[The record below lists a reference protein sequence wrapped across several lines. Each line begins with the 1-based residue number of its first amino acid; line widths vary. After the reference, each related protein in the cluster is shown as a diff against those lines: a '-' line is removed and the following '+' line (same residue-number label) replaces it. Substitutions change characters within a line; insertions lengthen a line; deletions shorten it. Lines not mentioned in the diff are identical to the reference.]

1 MVVDSLEV
9 EVQSKADS
17 AVKSLDIFIQRL
29 GLICE
34 GISAIGKSSGLDDF
48 AKQTREATK
57 GLDGFRDAAKNIQSS
72 IEPQMKKVAKSFE
85 EITERYKDLGKGFRF
100 EGSTSAIQK
109 QIDKYSN
116 SLETAKLKKQELEA
130 SGNVNGEQYEKAV
143 RDVIKYSNIVESLK
157 NQLKELESVKI
168 ENPIKDLSIE
178 EFAERAKTQIQQSL
192 DGLRIEN
199 PISVTEMSDEQLQ
212 VYKALAEE
220 MEEARRSLSVVDEEM
235 QKVGES
241 AEALGGK
248 AREAAKAI
256 TYNADAMQMVY
267 GKENAGI
274 QNFQQALDKFGVKT
288 GSQLGAELSDSLND
302 VQKKAEILQK
312 RLSELVVPE
321 IKEDNLQ
328 KLESELKKTEA
339 LTDQLRAKLSNEI
352 TMGRITES
360 VDDTKFVKLS
370 EQIALSEK
378 QAEALRQKIS
388 EVGNAS
394 ETADTSGIE
403 RQKQS
408 MSSLATVGKRVIAV
422 FSGIRAA
429 LSKLGSA
436 VDKALSGFGK
446 LTKSILSV
454 GKASKKTNGSFGL
467 SLKTVLKYAFGIRSL
482 FVLFNRLRS
491 AIKEGMKNLIQYSDE
506 TNTSVSTLKS
516 SLNQLKNASA
526 AAASPLL
533 NAIAPALNQLI
544 QLFIRATNAVNQFLS
559 ALMGRSTWIKAKFV
573 YEDVGESIKDASKAA
588 KGALQ
593 PFDKLNNLTS
603 QQAES
608 GGIDPGDM
616 FETVP
621 IEKKFKD
628 LIDRLKDMWKNA
640 DFYDLGKFLG
650 DKLAEAL
657 AKIPWDKIK
666 ETAGKLGKSLA
677 TLING
682 FINGEFD
689 GISLGWWIG
698 HTLAEAINTGFKF
711 FNDFVHNLDWA
722 GVGKFIADTFNG
734 FFQSIDWDLIYD
746 TFVTGAK
753 GLADAINSFVDNLD
767 WDAIASTIA
776 NLVNTFSATIL
787 TFFNTVDWSELGAKV
802 GESLSKAIKEIDFEN
817 VGRALGSVIQAGID
831 FLKNLLSEL
840 SFEDITGA
848 ITDLFKGFFEEA
860 DWTDVAT
867 VALTLLAGAL
877 IMESPA
883 LKLSALALTILSTF
897 QDELLALDWGKAGEM
912 VSKAFIK
919 FFDFITTTI
928 ESVDWWQVGEK
939 VKEFLVGVDWGGVA
953 EAFFEAIGA
962 ALGGLAAFLGGLL
975 ANAVAD
981 AGDYFQTKI
990 EEAGGNIVEGI
1001 LVGICEA
1008 LVGIGE
1014 WIKEHIFKPFLEG
1027 FQKAFEIHSPSKV
1040 MQDLGTQIIQGL
1052 LNGLKEKWK
1061 DITDWLSNKLQ
1072 WIKDKLSGAAN
1083 SVKSAFSGG
1092 GGWFGGGSQKTSRTS
1107 TAAQSVR
1114 NSFENI
1120 SLVPNVRL
1128 PKFEKGAVT
1137 LTHTFAEISE
1147 KNKPEGII
1155 PLTDHRAMKMI
1166 ADGIISQYDYGRES
1180 STNGYQGIGQSD
1192 SLLRT
1197 LIQENR
1203 RQNQLLELL
1212 IDKEIMI
1219 STDQVGRMA
1228 EDYNEQHRKRTG
1240 SPAYG

>member
-1 MVVDSLEV
+1 MVVDSLEI

-29 GLICE
+29 GLVCE
-34 GISAIGKSSGLDDF
+34 GISAIGKNSGLDDF
-48 AKQTREATK
+48 AKQAREATK
-57 GLDGFRDAAKNIQSS
+57 WLDGFQDAAKNIQSN

-85 EITERYKDLGKGFRF
+85 EITEKYKDLGKGFRF

-116 SLETAKLKKQELEA
+116 SLESAKLKKQELEA
-130 SGNVNGEQYEKAV
+130 AGNTSGDQYEKAV

-157 NQLKELESVKI
+157 NQLKELESSKI
-168 ENPIKDLSIE
+168 ESPIKDLDIE
-178 EFAERAKTQIQQSL
+178 EFTKRAKAQLQQVF
-192 DGLRIEN
+192 DGVRIEN
-199 PISVTEMSDEQLQ
+199 PISVTVMSDEQLQ
-212 VYKALAEE
+212 VYKTLAEE
-220 MEEARRSLSVVDEEM
+220 METARRSLSVVDEEM

-241 AEALGGK
+241 AEVLGNK
-248 AREAAKAI
+248 ARDAAKAI

-274 QNFQQALDKFGVKT
+274 QNFQQAIDKFGVKT
-288 GSQLGAELSDSLND
+288 GGQLGAALSDSFQD
-302 VQKKAEILQK
+302 ASKQAESLK
-312 RLSELVVPE
+312 EKLSGLVVPE
-321 IKEDNLQ
+321 IKEDNLK
-328 KLESELKKTEA
+328 KLESELKKAEEKI
-339 LTDQLRAKLSNEI
+339 DQLRAKLSNEI

-388 EVGNAS
+388 EVGTAS
-394 ETADTSGIE
+394 ETADTSGLE
-403 RQKQS
+403 RQRQS
-408 MSSLATVGKRVIAV
+408 MSSLSAVGKRLISV

-429 LSKLGSA
+429 LNKLGSA
-436 VDKALSGFGK
+436 LNKAFSGFGK
-446 LTKSILSV
+446 LAKSILNTD
-454 GKASKKTNGSFGL
+454 KASKKANGSFGL

-482 FVLFNRLRS
+482 FVLFNKLRS

-526 AAASPLL
+526 AAVSPLL
-533 NAIAPALNQLI
+533 NAIAPALNTLI
-544 QLFIRATNAVNQFLS
+544 QLFIKATNAVNQFLS
-559 ALMGRSTWIKAKFV
+559 ALMGKSTWIKAKFV

-603 QQAES
+603 QQAENG
-608 GGIDPGDM
+608 GGINPGDM

-628 LIDRLKDMWKNA
+628 LIDWIKDMWKNA
-640 DFYDLGKFLG
+640 DFYDLGKLLG
-650 DKLAEAL
+650 EKLKEAL
-657 AKIPWDKIK
+657 DNIPWDKIK
-666 ETAGKLGKSLA
+666 KSARKLGKSLA

-682 FINGEFD
+682 FIGVD
-689 GISLGWWIG
+689 GLGYSIG
-698 HTLAEAINTGFKF
+698 KTLAEAINTGFEF
-711 FNDFVHNLDWA
+711 LNEFIHNLDWA
-722 GVGKFIADTFNG
+722 SLGKFIADTFNG
-734 FFQSIDWDLIYD
+734 LLKNIDWTLIKD
-746 TFVTGAK
+746 TFVTLAK
-753 GLADAINSFVDNLD
+753 GLGDAINSFVSNLD
-767 WDAIASTIA
+767 WNAVASTIA
-776 NLVNTFSATIL
+776 NLVNTIFSTVL
-787 TFFNTVDWSELGAKV
+787 TFFNTVDWETLGAKV
-802 GESLSKAIKEIDFEN
+802 GESFSKAIKEIDFEN

-883 LKLSALALTILSTF
+883 LKLSALALAVLSTF

-939 VKEFLVGVDWGGVA
+939 VKEFLVGIDWGGVA
-953 EAFFEAIGA
+953 NALFEAIGA

-981 AGDYFQTKI
+981 AVDYFRDKI
-990 EEAGGNIVEGI
+990 EEAGGNVVEGI

-1040 MQDLGTQIIQGL
+1040 MEGMGGYIVQGL
-1052 LNGLKEKWK
+1052 LNGLKDSWK
-1061 DITDWLSNKLQ
+1061 NVVSWITDKINWL
-1072 WIKDKLSGAAN
+1072 KDKLSGMAG
-1083 SVKSAFSGG
+1083 SVKSAFSGS
-1092 GGWFGGGSQKTSRTS
+1092 GWFGGGSQKTSRMS
-1107 TAAQSVR
+1107 MAAQSIR
-1114 NSFENI
+1114 SSFESVNI
-1120 SLVPNVRL
+1120 SAPSVALASGGVLTRPTNALIAEAGAEAVLPLSDHKAMRMIVDGIMNQYGGIGENTTSIYQSNGQGDPELKNLLRANNALLQAILEKPNISD
-1128 PKFEKGAVT
+1128 G
-1137 LTHTFAEISE
+1137 EIYDSFSRKYSE
-1147 KNKPEGII
+1147 KVKRG
-1155 PLTDHRAMKMI
+1155 
-1166 ADGIISQYDYGRES
+1166 
-1180 STNGYQGIGQSD
+1180 GYTRD
-1192 SLLRT
+1192 
-1197 LIQENR
+1197 
-1203 RQNQLLELL
+1203 
-1212 IDKEIMI
+1212 
-1219 STDQVGRMA
+1219 
-1228 EDYNEQHRKRTG
+1228 
-1240 SPAYG
+1240 PAIC

>member
-1 MVVDSLEV
+1 MTL
-9 EVQSKADS
+9 
-17 AVKSLDIFIQRL
+17 
-29 GLICE
+29 
-34 GISAIGKSSGLDDF
+34 
-48 AKQTREATK
+48 T
-57 GLDGFRDAAKNIQSS
+57 
-72 IEPQMKKVAKSFE
+72 
-85 EITERYKDLGKGFRF
+85 
-100 EGSTSAIQK
+100 
-109 QIDKYSN
+109 
-116 SLETAKLKKQELEA
+116 
-130 SGNVNGEQYEKAV
+130 
-143 RDVIKYSNIVESLK
+143 
-157 NQLKELESVKI
+157 
-168 ENPIKDLSIE
+168 
-178 EFAERAKTQIQQSL
+178 
-192 DGLRIEN
+192 
-199 PISVTEMSDEQLQ
+199 TEMSDEQLQ
-212 VYKALAEE
+212 VYKTLAEE

-241 AEALGGK
+241 AEALGEK

-274 QNFQQALDKFGVKT
+274 QNFQQAIDQSGVKT
-288 GSQLGAELSDSLND
+288 GTQLGAALSDSLND

-321 IKEDNLQ
+321 IKEDNLK

-352 TMGRITES
+352 TMGRISES

-394 ETADTSGIE
+394 ETADTSGFE

-408 MSSLATVGKRVIAV
+408 MSSLSAMGKRLITV
-422 FSGIRAA
+422 FSGIRSV

-436 VDKALSGFGK
+436 IDKAFSGFGK

-454 GKASKKTNGSFGL
+454 GKASKKTNSSFGL

-482 FVLFNRLRS
+482 FVLFNKLRS

-526 AAASPLL
+526 AAVSPLL

-544 QLFIRATNAVNQFLS
+544 QLFIKATNAVNQFLS

-603 QQAES
+603 QQAENE
-608 GGIDPGDM
+608 GIDAGDM

-628 LIDRLKDMWKNA
+628 LIDWLKDMWKNA
-640 DFYDLGKFLG
+640 DFYDLGKLLG

-657 AKIPWDKIK
+657 ANIPWDKIK
-666 ETAGKLGKSLA
+666 ETARKIGKSLA

-682 FINGEFD
+682 FIDGEFD
-689 GISLGWWIG
+689 GKSVGWWIG
-698 HTLAEAINTGFKF
+698 HTLAEAINTGFEF

-734 FFQSIDWDLIYD
+734 FFQSIDWNLIYD

-753 GLADAINSFVDNLD
+753 GLGDAINAFVDNLD
-767 WDAIASTIA
+767 WDAVASTIT
-776 NLVNTFSATIL
+776 NLVNTLSATAL
-787 TFFNTVDWSELGAKV
+787 AFFSTVDWSTLGEKV

-817 VGRALGSVIQAGID
+817 VGRALGSIIQAAIE

-840 SFEDITGA
+840 SFEDITSA
-848 ITDLFKGFFEEA
+848 ISDLFTGFFEEA
-860 DWTDVAT
+860 NWEDIAK
-867 VALTLLAGAL
+867 VALALLAGAL
-877 IMESPA
+877 ITQSPT
-883 LKLSALALTILSTF
+883 LKLSALALAVLSTF
-897 QDELLALDWGKAGEM
+897 QDELLALDWGKAGET

-928 ESVDWWQVGEK
+928 ENIDWWAVGEK
-939 VKEFLVGVDWGGVA
+939 VKEFLVGIDWRGVA
-953 EAFFEAIGA
+953 EAFFEVIGA
-962 ALGGLAAFLGGLL
+962 ALGGLAAFLGGLI
-975 ANAVAD
+975 AEEVVS
-981 AGDYFQTKI
+981 AGEYFQTKI
-990 EEAGGNIVEGI
+990 EECGGNIIQGI

-1008 LVGIGE
+1008 LVNIGA
-1014 WIKEHIFKPFLEG
+1014 WIKENIFKPFLEG

-1040 MQDLGTQIIQGL
+1040 MEGMGGYIVQGL
-1052 LNGLKEKWK
+1052 LNGLKQKWS
-1061 DITDWLSNKLQ
+1061 DVVSWITDKINWL
-1072 WIKDKLSGAAN
+1072 KDKLSGIAG

-1092 GGWFGGGSQKTSRTS
+1092 GGIFGSGSQKTSRMS
-1107 TAAQSVR
+1107 TAVQSVR
-1114 NSFENI
+1114 SSFENMSIPTPNI
-1120 SLVPNVRL
+1120 SLASFENMSVPAPSVSLASNGVIAQPAQAL
-1128 PKFEKGAVT
+1128 MEPAF
-1137 LTHTFAEISE
+1137 
-1147 KNKPEGII
+1147 P
-1155 PLTDHRAMKMI
+1155 DHNTMKMI
-1166 ADGIISQYDYGRES
+1166 ADGIMSQYQGAGAYG
-1180 STNGYQGIGQSD
+1180 TDGYQANGQGD
-1192 SLLRT
+1192 PELKKLLRKNN
-1197 LIQENR
+1197 E
-1203 RQNQLLELL
+1203 LLEAILEKPVL
-1212 IDKEIMI
+1212 TDKDVFD
-1219 STDQVGRMA
+1219 SVGK
-1228 EDYNEQHRKRTG
+1228 Q
-1240 SPAYG
+1240 YGEKATRHGYIKDPVFA